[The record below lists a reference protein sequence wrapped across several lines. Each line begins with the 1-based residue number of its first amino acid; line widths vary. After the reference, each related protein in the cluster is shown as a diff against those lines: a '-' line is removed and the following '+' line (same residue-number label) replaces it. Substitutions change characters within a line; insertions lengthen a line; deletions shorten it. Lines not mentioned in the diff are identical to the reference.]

1 MALARR
7 PARRDRRKVPNSTR
21 GGKINTLTVCRF
33 NQAPDGDSTIVQVVK
48 QSADLPDPGW
58 VAVQTTE
65 SASVP
70 VDGFAIFDSTGQL
83 NVESVIITGTGLMV
97 ISTSEDMVGATTVV
111 IPPFLDGLRSLD
123 GWVCAGGVLE
133 AIAV

>member
-1 MALARR
+1 M
-7 PARRDRRKVPNSTR
+7 
-21 GGKINTLTVCRF
+21 
-33 NQAPDGDSTIVQVVK
+33 QVVK